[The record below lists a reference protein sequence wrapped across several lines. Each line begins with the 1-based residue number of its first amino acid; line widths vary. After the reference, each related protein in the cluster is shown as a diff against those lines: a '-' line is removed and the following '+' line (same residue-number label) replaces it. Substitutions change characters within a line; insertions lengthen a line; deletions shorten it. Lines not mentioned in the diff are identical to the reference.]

1 MTDLSTPPPGPTP
14 AVTTPLHSGPPW
26 LGAPRTRYGIDVE
39 WLAIVLVMLLSGL
52 IFFGWRGVGA
62 AVTTALLALAGHL
75 LLCVLLQT
83 LKFKRSFDPPLHV
96 FVLGLMLGLSLPV
109 ALQPSLPVIAGLSL
123 AVAAHLMGRTRSLR
137 LSPVALVLVLMW
149 AMGVVSTGVTDPES
163 RHVPFGPLNAVLK
176 PDRVLLGNIRDAP
189 AAYVRTP
196 WFEARVTEL
205 EPHDAQRRPE
215 PAHLILGEKQR
226 ILLRPAHL
234 VNMLVSGELIPV
246 EEILLGAS
254 PGPVGGTSRAL
265 ILVIGLYLMY
275 RRMSHWTVALAAIAA
290 AFITLLAMPVV
301 IDGSVRLVGMRL
313 IQMSPGV
320 VVTFLGYV
328 LLASPLLL
336 TVLVLSPMTAP
347 LSGVGR
353 VIYGVLLGAVG
364 VAAMWA
370 FSVPQAVFLGLFAAS
385 LLSRALD
392 EFHFTPFTRYG

>member
-1 MTDLSTPPPGPTP
+1 MTDLSTPPPDTAP
-14 AVTTPLHSGPPW
+14 AVTTPPHSGPPW
-26 LGAPRTRYGIDVE
+26 LGAPRTRYSIDVE
-39 WLAIVLVMLLSGL
+39 WLAIVVVMLLSGL

-75 LLCVLLQT
+75 LMCVLLQT
-83 LKFKRSFDPPLHV
+83 LKLKRSFDPPLHV

-163 RHVPFGPLNAVLK
+163 RHVSFGPLNAVLK

-189 AAYVRTP
+189 AAYVRTR
-196 WFEARVTEL
+196 WFEAGVTEL
-205 EPHDAQRRPE
+205 EPHDAQRRAE
-215 PAHLILGEKQR
+215 PARLILREKQR
-226 ILLRPAHL
+226 ILLHPAYL
-234 VNMLVSGELIPV
+234 VNMLVSGELMTV
-246 EEILLGAS
+246 EEMLIGAT

-275 RRMSHWTVALAAIAA
+275 RRMAHWTVALSAITAAL
-290 AFITLLAMPVV
+290 ITLLAMPVV
-301 IDGSVRLVGMRL
+301 IDGSVRLVAMRL
-313 IQMSPGV
+313 IQMSPDV
-320 VVTFLGYV
+320 VVTFLGYA

-336 TVLVLSPMTAP
+336 MVLILSPMTAP

-353 VIYGVLLGAVG
+353 LIYGVLLGAVG

-370 FSVPQAVFLGLFAAS
+370 FSVPQAVFLGLFTAS

-392 EFHFTPFTRYG
+392 EFHFTPFTRHG